1 MHYLEKK
8 LKSAEQ
14 LAVMARLAANAKE
27 KVEREAMRE
36 KEIAE
41 EEGKR
46 LKNQLE
52 GLVKQNDDIQGE

>member
-1 MHYLEKK
+1 
-8 LKSAEQ
+8 
-14 LAVMARLAANAKE
+14 MARLAANAKE